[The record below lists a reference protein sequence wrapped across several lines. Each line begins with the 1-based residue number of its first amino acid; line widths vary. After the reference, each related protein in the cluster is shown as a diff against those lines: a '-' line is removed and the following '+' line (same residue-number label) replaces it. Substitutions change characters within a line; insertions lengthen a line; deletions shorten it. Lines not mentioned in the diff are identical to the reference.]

1 MREGWERAMKINGM
15 RIAGVLAACLLG
27 LVTLSGPG
35 RLMAQAAA
43 PAPAA
48 APGTA
53 SIHGRVNDPLGVPV
67 TNGEVR
73 LTTDRN
79 LNTANKKFEYTFPV
93 DNRGNYKGADI
104 KPGNYDAWFY
114 QNNNSIDR
122 MPSQVFAAGEDKTVD
137 FDMGRKEYT
146 DKMSPA
152 ERDAMEQTRKQN
164 AEIMAKNAKIENL
177 NALLKQARADTAA
190 GNYASSIKSMTD
202 ATAAKPD
209 EPILW
214 DTLGD
219 AQLGDAVAAEKAAKA
234 AKTTDPS
241 IPDKLTAAVTSYQK
255 ALSLNAA
262 AAKPSTDVAAVV
274 NNQLGQALGR
284 LGRTKEAS
292 DAYDA
297 AAKADPK
304 NAARDYYNEAVTLYD
319 AGLATG
325 KVDGVAEAAD
335 KAIAADPTRADAYYL
350 KTQGLAS
357 LITTTADGKL
367 VAPPGFVDACNK
379 YLQLAPAGPHVAD
392 IKALLAGLNE
402 QIQTNYKAPPPPKR
416 K

>member
-1 MREGWERAMKINGM
+1 
-15 RIAGVLAACLLG
+15 
-27 LVTLSGPG
+27 
-35 RLMAQAAA
+35 
-43 PAPAA
+43 
-48 APGTA
+48 
-53 SIHGRVNDPLGVPV
+53 
-67 TNGEVR
+67 
-73 LTTDRN
+73 
-79 LNTANKKFEYTFPV
+79 
-93 DNRGNYKGADI
+93 
-104 KPGNYDAWFY
+104 
-114 QNNNSIDR
+114 
-122 MPSQVFAAGEDKTVD
+122 
-137 FDMGRKEYT
+137 
-146 DKMSPA
+146 
-152 ERDAMEQTRKQN
+152 MEQTRKQN

-190 GNYASSIKSMTD
+190 GNYAPAIKAMTD
-202 ATAAKPD
+202 AIVAKPD

-241 IPDKLTAAVTSYQK
+241 IPDKLTAAATSYQK

-284 LGRTKEAS
+284 LGKTQDAA

-304 NAARDYYNEAVTLYD
+304 GAAKYYYNEAVTLYN

-350 KTQGLAS
+350 KTQGLAP

-402 QIQTNYKAPPPPKR
+402 QIQTNYKVPPAPKR

>member
-1 MREGWERAMKINGM
+1 MKISRM
-15 RIAGVLAACLLG
+15 RIAGVLTACLLG
-27 LVTLSGPG
+27 LVTLAQPG

-48 APGTA
+48 IPGAA
-53 SIHGRVNDPLGVPV
+53 SIHGHVIDPGGVPV

-79 LNTANKKFEYTFPV
+79 LNTVNKKFEYTFPV
-93 DNRGNYKGADI
+93 DNSGHYKGADI
-104 KPGNYDAWFY
+104 KPANYDAWFY

-122 MPSQVFAAGEDKTVD
+122 MPSQVFATGEDKTVD
-137 FDMGRKEYT
+137 FDMTRKEYT

-152 ERDAMEQTRKQN
+152 ERDQIEQTRKQN

-177 NALLKQARADTAA
+177 NGLLKQARADTAA
-190 GNYASSIKSMTD
+190 GNFAPAIKAMTD
-202 ATAAKPD
+202 ATVAKPD
-209 EPILW
+209 EAILW

-241 IPDKLTAAVTSYQK
+241 IPDKLTAAVNSYQK

-262 AAKPSTDVAAVV
+262 AAKPSTDIAAVV

-402 QIQTNYKAPPPPKR
+402 QIQTNYKVPPAPKR

>member
-1 MREGWERAMKINGM
+1 MKISRM
-15 RIAGVLAACLLG
+15 RIAGVLTACLLG
-27 LVTLSGPG
+27 LVTLAQPG

-48 APGTA
+48 IPGAA
-53 SIHGRVNDPLGVPV
+53 SIHGHVIDPGGVPV

-79 LNTANKKFEYTFPV
+79 LNTVNKKFEYTFPV
-93 DNRGNYKGADI
+93 DNSGNYKGADI

-122 MPSQVFAAGEDKTVD
+122 MPSQVFATGEDKTVD
-137 FDMGRKEYT
+137 FDMTRKEYT

-152 ERDAMEQTRKQN
+152 ERDQIEQTRKQN

-177 NALLKQARADTAA
+177 NGLLKQARADTAA
-190 GNYASSIKSMTD
+190 GNFAPAIKAMTD
-202 ATAAKPD
+202 ATVAKPD
-209 EPILW
+209 EAILW

-219 AQLGDAVAAEKAAKA
+219 AQLGDAVAADKAAKA

-241 IPDKLTAAVTSYQK
+241 IPDKLTAAVNSYQK

-262 AAKPSTDVAAVV
+262 AAKPSTDIAAVV

-284 LGRTKEAS
+284 LGKTKEAA

-297 AAKADPK
+297 AALADPK
-304 NAARDYYNEAVTLYD
+304 GAAKYYYNEAVTLYNS
-319 AGLATG
+319 GLATG

-350 KTQGLAS
+350 KTQGLAP
-357 LITTTADGKL
+357 LISTTADGKL

-379 YLQLAPAGPHVAD
+379 YLQLAPVGPHVAD

-402 QIQTNYKAPPPPKR
+402 QIQTTYKAVPAPK
-416 K
+416 KK

>member
-1 MREGWERAMKINGM
+1 MKISRM
-15 RIAGVLAACLLG
+15 RIAGVLTACLLG
-27 LVTLSGPG
+27 LVSLAQPG

-48 APGTA
+48 IPGAA
-53 SIHGRVNDPLGVPV
+53 SIHGHVIDPGGVPV

-79 LNTANKKFEYTFPV
+79 LNTVNKKFEYTFPV
-93 DNRGNYKGADI
+93 DNSGNYKGADI

-122 MPSQVFAAGEDKTVD
+122 MPSQVFATGEDKTVD
-137 FDMGRKEYT
+137 FDMTRKEYT

-152 ERDAMEQTRKQN
+152 ERDQIEQTRKQN

-177 NALLKQARADTAA
+177 NGLLKQARADTAA
-190 GNYASSIKSMTD
+190 GNFAPAIKAMTD
-202 ATAAKPD
+202 ATVAKPD
-209 EPILW
+209 EAILW

-219 AQLGDAVAAEKAAKA
+219 AQLGDAVAADKAAKA

-241 IPDKLTAAVTSYQK
+241 IPDKLTAAVNSYQK

-262 AAKPSTDVAAVV
+262 AAKPSTDIAAVV

-284 LGRTKEAS
+284 LGKTKEAA

-297 AAKADPK
+297 AALADPK
-304 NAARDYYNEAVTLYD
+304 GAAKYYYNEAVTLYNS
-319 AGLATG
+319 GLATG

-350 KTQGLAS
+350 KTQGLAP
-357 LITTTADGKL
+357 LISTTADGKL

-379 YLQLAPAGPHVAD
+379 YLQLAPVGPHVAD

-402 QIQTNYKAPPPPKR
+402 QIQTTYKAVPAPK
-416 K
+416 KK

>member
-1 MREGWERAMKINGM
+1 VID
-15 RIAGVLAACLLG
+15 
-27 LVTLSGPG
+27 PG
-35 RLMAQAAA
+35 
-43 PAPAA
+43 
-48 APGTA
+48 
-53 SIHGRVNDPLGVPV
+53 GVPV

-79 LNTANKKFEYTFPV
+79 LNTVNKKFEYTFPV
-93 DNRGNYKGADI
+93 DNSGNYKGADI

-122 MPSQVFAAGEDKTVD
+122 MPSQVFATGEDKTVD
-137 FDMGRKEYT
+137 FDMTRKEYT

-152 ERDAMEQTRKQN
+152 ERDQIEQTRKQN

-177 NALLKQARADTAA
+177 NGLLKQARADTAA
-190 GNYASSIKSMTD
+190 GNFAPAIKAMTD
-202 ATAAKPD
+202 ATVAKPD
-209 EPILW
+209 EAILW

-219 AQLGDAVAAEKAAKA
+219 AQLGDAVAADKAAKA

-241 IPDKLTAAVTSYQK
+241 IPDKLTAAVNSYQK

-262 AAKPSTDVAAVV
+262 AAKPSTDIAAVV

-284 LGRTKEAS
+284 LGKTKEAA

-297 AAKADPK
+297 AALADPK
-304 NAARDYYNEAVTLYD
+304 GAAKYYYNEAVTLYNS
-319 AGLATG
+319 GLATG

-350 KTQGLAS
+350 KTQGLAP
-357 LITTTADGKL
+357 LISTTADGKL

-379 YLQLAPAGPHVAD
+379 YLQLAPVGPHVAD

-402 QIQTNYKAPPPPKR
+402 QIQTTYKAVPAPK
-416 K
+416 KK

>member
-1 MREGWERAMKINGM
+1 MKISRM
-15 RIAGVLAACLLG
+15 RIAGVLTACLLG
-27 LVTLSGPG
+27 LVTLAQPG

-48 APGTA
+48 IPGAA

-67 TNGEVR
+67 TNGEIR

-79 LNTANKKFEYTFPV
+79 LNTVNKKFEYTFPV
-93 DNRGNYKGADI
+93 DNSGHYKGADI
-104 KPGNYDAWFY
+104 KPANYDAWFY
-114 QNNNSIDR
+114 QNNISIDR

-190 GNYASSIKSMTD
+190 GNYAPAIKAMTD
-202 ATAAKPD
+202 AIVAKPD

-241 IPDKLTAAVTSYQK
+241 IPDKLTAAATSYQK

-284 LGRTKEAS
+284 LGKTQDAA

-304 NAARDYYNEAVTLYD
+304 GAAKYYYNEAVTLYN

-350 KTQGLAS
+350 KTQGLAP

-402 QIQTNYKAPPPPKR
+402 QIQTNYKVPPAPKR

>member
-1 MREGWERAMKINGM
+1 M
-15 RIAGVLAACLLG
+15 RIAGVLTACLLG
-27 LVTLSGPG
+27 LVSLAQPG

-48 APGTA
+48 IPGAA
-53 SIHGRVNDPLGVPV
+53 SIHGHVIDPGGVPV

-79 LNTANKKFEYTFPV
+79 LNTVNKKFEYTFPV
-93 DNRGNYKGADI
+93 DNSGNYKGADI

-122 MPSQVFAAGEDKTVD
+122 MPSQVFATGEDKTVD
-137 FDMGRKEYT
+137 FDMTRKEYT

-152 ERDAMEQTRKQN
+152 ERDQIEQTRKQN

-177 NALLKQARADTAA
+177 NGLLKQARADTAA
-190 GNYASSIKSMTD
+190 GNFAPAIKAMTD
-202 ATAAKPD
+202 ATVAKPD
-209 EPILW
+209 EAILW

-219 AQLGDAVAAEKAAKA
+219 AQLGDAVAADKAAKA

-241 IPDKLTAAVTSYQK
+241 IPDKLTAAVNSYQK

-262 AAKPSTDVAAVV
+262 AAKPSTDIAAVV

-284 LGRTKEAS
+284 LGKTKEAA

-297 AAKADPK
+297 AALADPK
-304 NAARDYYNEAVTLYD
+304 GAAKYYYNEAVTLYNS
-319 AGLATG
+319 GLATG

-350 KTQGLAS
+350 KTQGLAP
-357 LITTTADGKL
+357 LISTTADGKL

-379 YLQLAPAGPHVAD
+379 YLQLAPVGPHVAD

-402 QIQTNYKAPPPPKR
+402 QIQTTYKAVPAPK
-416 K
+416 KK

>member
-1 MREGWERAMKINGM
+1 MKNFGI
-15 RIAGVLAACLLG
+15 RIAGALAVCLLG
-27 LVTLSGPG
+27 LGLLAQPG

-43 PAPAA
+43 PAAAPAA
-48 APGTA
+48 ATA
-53 SIHGRVNDPLGVPV
+53 GIHGHVTSPLGQAI
-67 TNGEVR
+67 TDGEVR

-79 LNTANKKFEYTFPV
+79 INSVNRKFEYTFPL
-93 DNRGNYKGADI
+93 DASGNYKGADI

-122 MPSQVFAAGEDKTVD
+122 MPSQVFATGEDKTVD
-137 FDMGRKEYT
+137 FDMTRKEYT

-152 ERDAMEQTRKQN
+152 ERDQIEQTRKQN

-177 NALLKQARADTAA
+177 NGLLKQARADTAA
-190 GNYASSIKSMTD
+190 GNFAPAIKAMTD
-202 ATAAKPD
+202 ATVAKPD
-209 EPILW
+209 EAILW

-219 AQLGDAVAAEKAAKA
+219 AQLGDAVAADKAAKA

-241 IPDKLTAAVTSYQK
+241 IPDKLTAAVNSYQK

-262 AAKPSTDVAAVV
+262 AAKPSTDIAAVV

-284 LGRTKEAS
+284 LGKTKEAA

-297 AAKADPK
+297 AALADPK
-304 NAARDYYNEAVTLYD
+304 GAAKYYYNEAVTLYNS
-319 AGLATG
+319 GLATG

-350 KTQGLAS
+350 KTQGLAP
-357 LITTTADGKL
+357 LISTTADGKL

-379 YLQLAPAGPHVAD
+379 YLQLAPVGPHVAD

-402 QIQTNYKAPPPPKR
+402 QIQTTYKAVPAPK
-416 K
+416 KK